1 MNYKL
6 LPPRPDINDAMSI
19 LNISNSPSGF
29 RQILQHIAYDGLG
42 LFIPVVK
49 DLIKSTDDR
58 IIKKEIL
65 GMEVIEIDSS
75 RIDPNKSWE
84 DNKLERLLGFCKV
97 GKCSVLSEDN
107 QGQYYYLRVD
117 SVIHN
122 DLEHYMLGFVREF
135 SEELREEKL
144 KEFPSVAEI
153 EDDEDLLAERERL
166 GEYVDYFKIGY
177 SFPNLDRAY
186 FDRQELIE
194 FAESFNDVGLIK
206 NSQAQE
212 PSLVD
217 ESLNKTAL
225 KVIGLLMLHLNKG
238 KYTNNGK
245 PNRSQLKGL
254 LLELAREHKIKDFG
268 LNNADELILKRAWDY
283 IEEQKIDE
291 PDF

>member
-6 LPPRPDINDAMSI
+6 LPPRPDISDAMSI
-19 LNISNSPSGF
+19 LNIPNSPSGF
-29 RQILQHIAYDGLG
+29 KQILQHVAYDGLG

-75 RIDPNKSWE
+75 KINPHTSWQE
-84 DNKLERLLGFCKV
+84 NQVERLVGFCKV
-97 GKCSVLSEDN
+97 GRCSVAKMHNSED
-107 QGQYYYLRVD
+107 YLLRVD
-117 SVIHN
+117 SFIHN
-122 DLEHYMLGFVREF
+122 SLEYYTLESVSKF

-144 KEFPSVAEI
+144 KEFPNIAEI
-153 EDDEDLLAERERL
+153 EDDEGLLAESERL
-166 GEYVDYFKIGY
+166 GEYVDSYKIGH
-177 SFPNLDRAY
+177 SIPNLNRAY

-194 FAESFNDVGLIK
+194 FAESFNDVGVIK

-254 LLELAREHKIKDFG
+254 LLELASKHNIKNYG
-268 LNNADELILKRAWDY
+268 LDSADERILKRAWDY